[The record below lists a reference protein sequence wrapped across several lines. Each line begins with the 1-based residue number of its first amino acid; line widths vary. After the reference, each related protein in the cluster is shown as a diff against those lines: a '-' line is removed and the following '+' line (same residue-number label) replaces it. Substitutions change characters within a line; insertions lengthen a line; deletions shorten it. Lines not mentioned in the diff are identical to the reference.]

1 MAAPQP
7 PPYPGFRPDMAGQA
21 YPQQNFFPG
30 QQYPAGQP
38 YPGQQYPAGQPYPGQ
53 QYPAGQ
59 PYPGQQYPAG
69 QQYPGPQFPKPQY
82 PNQSGGQ
89 PGNYDVS
96 SGDATFKEEIIP
108 GWTGFSDKAI
118 RAVFVRKVY
127 FILMLQLVFS
137 LAVIALFVF
146 ERHVKLF
153 VQKNIFCYYISY
165 AIFLGVYIAL
175 ACCGNL
181 RRKYPTNMI
190 LLSIFTMSMSY
201 MLGTISSFYE
211 TDVVL
216 MAVGICAA
224 VCLAVSIFSFHTKF
238 DFTSCGGVLFILVW
252 VLFLFGILTI
262 FTYNRIMTTVYAGCG
277 ALLFTL
283 FLAYDTQMLMG
294 GKKHELSPEEHVF
307 AAMQIYLDIVYI
319 FMFLLTILGSGRNMY
334 GPSLTPG
341 NHYFQT
347 QSATDHKSGW
357 IIRCSGLLSTELR
370 CTDFL
375 AAHGMPTPLAFIKT
389 KC

>member
-7 PPYPGFRPDMAGQA
+7 PPYPGFRPDMAGQV
-21 YPQQNFFPG
+21 YPNQQYFPG
-30 QQYPAGQP
+30 QQYPAGQPYPAQQYPAGQPYPAQQYPAGQPYPAQQYPAGQP
-38 YPGQQYPAGQPYPGQ
+38 YPGQQYPAGQPYPNQ
-53 QYPAGQ
+53 
-59 PYPGQQYPAG
+59 
-69 QQYPGPQFPKPQY
+69 QFPKP
-82 PNQSGGQ
+82 NQTGAQ
-89 PGNYDVS
+89 PGNFGTYGMPQTA
-96 SGDATFKEEIIP
+96 GDSTFKEEIIP

-118 RAVFVRKVY
+118 RAIFIRKVY
-127 FILMLQLVFS
+127 FILMIQLAFS
-137 LAVIALFVF
+137 LGVIALFVF

-153 VQKNIFCYYISY
+153 VQRNIFCYYISY

-190 LLSIFTMSMSY
+190 LLSIFTISMSY

-262 FTYNRIMTTVYAGCG
+262 FTYNRIMTTIYAGCG

-294 GKKHELSPEEHVF
+294 GKKHELSPEEHIF

-319 FMFLLTILGSGRNMY
+319 FMFLLTILGSGRSN
-334 GPSLTPG
+334 
-341 NHYFQT
+341 
-347 QSATDHKSGW
+347 
-357 IIRCSGLLSTELR
+357 
-370 CTDFL
+370 
-375 AAHGMPTPLAFIKT
+375 
-389 KC
+389 

>member
-7 PPYPGFRPDMAGQA
+7 PPYPGFRPDLAGGSF
-21 YPQQNFFPG
+21 PQQQFFPG
-30 QQYPAGQP
+30 QQFPAGQP

-53 QYPAGQ
+53 QFPAGQ

-69 QQYPGPQFPKPQY
+69 QPYPSQQYPAGQPYPQGQQFPKPPGQEY
-82 PNQSGGQ
+82 PSVPGDP
-89 PGNYDVS
+89 PGNYAAYGMPPTVQDLS
-96 SGDATFKEEIIP
+96 FKEESIA

-127 FILMLQLVFS
+127 FILMIQLLFS
-137 LAVIALFVF
+137 LAVISLFVF
-146 ERHVKLF
+146 EKHVKLF
-153 VQKNIFCYYISY
+153 VRKNIFVYYISY

-201 MLGTISSFYE
+201 MLGTISSFYN

-224 VCLAVSIFSFHTKF
+224 VCLAVSVFSFHTKF
-238 DFTSCGGVLFILVW
+238 DFTSCGGILFILVW

-262 FTYNRIMTTVYAGCG
+262 FTYNRIMTTIYAGCG
-277 ALLFTL
+277 ALLFVL

-319 FMFLLTILGSGRNMY
+319 FMFLLTILGSGKN
-334 GPSLTPG
+334 S
-341 NHYFQT
+341 
-347 QSATDHKSGW
+347 
-357 IIRCSGLLSTELR
+357 
-370 CTDFL
+370 
-375 AAHGMPTPLAFIKT
+375 
-389 KC
+389 